1 MPANTITEAKSS
13 PRSQRVDVELVD
25 DHVGHGLLGD
35 QTVGRMCVAV
45 DVVDDQGAADPI
57 NGVLLFELHVSGV
70 EAAHE
75 AHLDDSTPQRHF
87 GVEHGLGFGLA
98 GGERLPAQ
106 DRFTGFEPEHQL
118 LGVHASGEAIITAS
132 TSSVSK
138 TSGGAATLRAPSR
151 QPVRRPRRHR
161 SRTRRSLWHRRSPG
175 PGWWRAR
182 SRYCRHRSHLLGR
195 SYLSLKLAAPWSHA
209 YSAAVQ
215 VVDHLHDHHGMVGA
229 RGHAVA
235 EEAAQ
240 CPLQL
245 GVLYAI
251 GHKHGQIPASP

>member
-118 LGVHASGEAIITAS
+118 LGVHGVGRGDHHRVDIIG
-132 TSSVSK
+132 VED
-138 TSGGAATLRAPSR
+138 L
-151 QPVRRPRRHR
+151 
-161 SRTRRSLWHRRSPG
+161 
-175 PGWWRAR
+175 WWRRNTAR
-182 SRYCRHRSHLLGR
+182 TESAASA
-195 SYLSLKLAAPWSHA
+195 AAP
-209 YSAAVQ
+209 
-215 VVDHLHDHHGMVGA
+215 
-229 RGHAVA
+229 
-235 EEAAQ
+235 
-240 CPLQL
+240 
-245 GVLYAI
+245 
-251 GHKHGQIPASP
+251 PASKSHTALTVAPEISRARLVACAVPILPTPVTFTRTVIPLPQACGSVEPRLQRGGTGCRSSA